1 MNRQIPRQIR
11 GARPGRIALILA
23 LALWAGSLAAQ
34 TQDAST
40 APAAAPAPRSAYSVY
55 GKMKAN
61 LATRGSFSFHMRA
74 RPFDALTQQPMMT
87 MEADVLRSG
96 VMFSVI
102 TQITDAPANTY
113 PDRTIAVFDGRYLV
127 SHVQGLHTANRL
139 DIERVAAEQR
149 ASFLAAQTPP
159 VLPDLPPGAGTLRE
173 ETVDRKLF
181 HVISAENL
189 ENECHGI
196 SRFTLWIEADTGLPA
211 RLEADF
217 RTDRFLKME
226 TASGAQAL
234 NRPMYMIL
242 EYSDWR
248 YETPAPA
255 ARFGFVAPEGVRIL
269 ESDPPAA
276 EVATDSECPN
286 CPQSDLKKLQ
296 QTILNSVRA
305 KLASENAPV
314 TGP

>member
-1 MNRQIPRQIR
+1 
-11 GARPGRIALILA
+11 
-23 LALWAGSLAAQ
+23 
-34 TQDAST
+34 
-40 APAAAPAPRSAYSVY
+40 
-55 GKMKAN
+55 
-61 LATRGSFSFHMRA
+61 
-74 RPFDALTQQPMMT
+74 
-87 MEADVLRSG
+87 
-96 VMFSVI
+96 MFSVI
-102 TQITDAPANTY
+102 TQITYAPANTY

-159 VLPDLPPGAGTLRE
+159 SCPIFRRRRNAAR

-226 TASGAQAL
+226 TASG
-234 NRPMYMIL
+234 RRR
-242 EYSDWR
+242 S
-248 YETPAPA
+248 
-255 ARFGFVAPEGVRIL
+255 
-269 ESDPPAA
+269 
-276 EVATDSECPN
+276 
-286 CPQSDLKKLQ
+286 
-296 QTILNSVRA
+296 
-305 KLASENAPV
+305 
-314 TGP
+314 TGPCI